1 MNFRRQRNAHKLVLR
16 NSLNTFA
23 HNTHADDMLGGF
35 AKETKAAMLPSASA
49 SLQRA
54 SLQGT
59 KTGGGKLSKKKAS
72 LKLAP
77 LFRIE

>member
-23 HNTHADDMLGGF
+23 HNTHSDDMLGGF
-35 AKETKAAMLPSASA
+35 AMETKAAMLPSASA

-54 SLQGT
+54 S
-59 KTGGGKLSKKKAS
+59 
-72 LKLAP
+72 
-77 LFRIE
+77 F